1 MTIFEDCICIAQA
14 RIIEGNN
21 TKAHVCTIAFHEK
34 TNSFIRTC
42 LPFDGTNRSSIRR
55 WSRFSFDGSSSDKDT
70 RDESYRFDRL
80 LKISDKIKDDK
91 TKRKIHKKILQK
103 YKHEEELNAAK
114 ESVGVLIFEKET
126 LRFKRKELS
135 KREESY
141 RRLMQKKG
149 LFFQELKLYVSGKSP
164 NFKGRF
170 EKQLGQWDFF
180 EAYRQGR
187 DPVEIFFQ
195 QYREP
200 YIILG
205 NTPWHRDSF
214 MAVSFLSAPK
224 GFIQYAKN
232 QQLTLV

>member
-42 LPFDGTNRSSIRR
+42 LPFDGTSRSSIRR

-70 RDESYRFDRL
+70 RNESYRFDKL

-91 TKRKIHKKILQK
+91 TKREIHRKILQK

-114 ESVGVLIFEKET
+114 ESVGVLTFEKET
-126 LRFKRKELS
+126 LRFKRKDLS
-135 KREESY
+135 AREESY
-141 RRLMQKKG
+141 RQLMQKKG
-149 LFFQELKLYVSGKSP
+149 LFFPEFKLYVSGKSP
-164 NFKGRF
+164 QFKGRF
-170 EKQLGQWDFF
+170 EKQLVQWDFF

-232 QQLTLV
+232 QQLSLV